1 MRRQTAGASYD
12 EAPRVTYRA
21 GRRRSGGQGPA
32 DFDACRKV
40 LLGLLCVI
48 VAAVALRLFWL
59 QVIDGPRLASEAEGR
74 RTNVVTLTAR
84 RGTIY
89 DRNGKVLAMSVDCQ
103 TIYANPKVVE
113 NASAV
118 AQVLAQNLGG
128 VASDYVSDLTADT
141 TFRYIKRQVDQDVAD
156 KIEQELSDQGLA
168 GIYYLK
174 DSKRIYPY
182 GNTGAQILGFV
193 GSEGTGLS
201 GLEYYYNDILTGTDG
216 QMIMETGLGGTPIAG
231 GTSEVTEAQDGTD
244 IMLSVDIDLQEEA
257 ERIIAEGVET
267 YQSES
272 GSVMVSDPKT
282 GEIYAAC
289 STPLPDFSNLTDSSS
304 LDLKLVSQSY
314 EPGSVFKVITTS
326 IGYDLGLYTPDTV
339 YNVPARY
346 MLGDNYVQDDDG
358 RDYAEDM
365 TLRYMLQHSSN
376 PAMAL
381 LANEVIGPKRFAE
394 GVERFCIGQKTGIDF
409 PGETTGIVKSYD
421 EYDGTTAGYMAFGQS
436 VAIPMIQII
445 RAFAAVGNQ
454 GTLTTPHFLIAKA
467 GEKVDWPSGG
477 QAISSEACE
486 QEIDAMRA
494 VMTDGTGKNGAV
506 DGYDIAGK
514 TGTGEQAKDSSD
526 GYEGYYYVASLCGFA
541 NADDPEVLV
550 YAGLNGTSH
559 LALGSAAHIFHDVM
573 QQSVAILGIAPANSH
588 QGE

>member
-1 MRRQTAGASYD
+1 M
-12 EAPRVTYRA
+12 
-21 GRRRSGGQGPA
+21 
-32 DFDACRKV
+32 

-59 QVIDGPRLASEAEGR
+59 QVVDGPRLASEAESR

-89 DRNGKVLAMSVDCQ
+89 DRNGKVLAMSVECQ

-128 VASDYVSDLTADT
+128 VASDYVGDLTADT

-156 KIEQELSDQGLA
+156 KIKQELSDQGLA

-174 DSKRIYPY
+174 DSKRVYPY
-182 GNTGAQILGFV
+182 GSTGAQILGFV

-231 GTSEVTEAQDGTD
+231 GTSEVTEAQNGTD
-244 IMLSVDIDLQEEA
+244 IMLSIDIDLQEEA

-346 MLGDNYVQDDDG
+346 TLGDNYVQDDDG

-365 TLRYMLQHSSN
+365 TVRYMLQHSSN

-394 GVERFCIGQKTGIDF
+394 GVEKFCIGQKTGIDF

-477 QAISSEACE
+477 QAISAEACE

-506 DGYDIAGK
+506 EGYDIAGK
-514 TGTGEQAKDSSD
+514 TGTGEQAKDGSD

-541 NADDPEVLV
+541 NADDSEVLV

-559 LALGSAAHIFHDVM
+559 LALGSAAHVFHDVM
-573 QQSVAILGIAPANSH
+573 QQSVAILGIAPAN
-588 QGE
+588 

>member
-1 MRRQTAGASYD
+1 M
-12 EAPRVTYRA
+12 
-21 GRRRSGGQGPA
+21 
-32 DFDACRKV
+32 

-59 QVIDGPRLASEAEGR
+59 QVVDGPRLASEAESR

-89 DRNGKVLAMSVDCQ
+89 DRNGKVLAMSVECQ

-128 VASDYVSDLTADT
+128 VASDYVGDLTADT

-156 KIEQELSDQGLA
+156 KIKQELSDQGLA

-174 DSKRIYPY
+174 DSKRVYPY
-182 GNTGAQILGFV
+182 GSTGAQILGFV

-231 GTSEVTEAQDGTD
+231 GTSEVTEAQNGTD
-244 IMLSVDIDLQEEA
+244 IMLSIDIDLQEEA

-346 MLGDNYVQDDDG
+346 TLGDNYVQDDDG

-365 TLRYMLQHSSN
+365 TVRYMLQHSSN

-394 GVERFCIGQKTGIDF
+394 GVEKFCIGQKTGIDF

-477 QAISSEACE
+477 QAISAEACE

-494 VMTDGTGKNGAV
+494 VMTTDGTGKNGAV
-506 DGYDIAGK
+506 EGYDIAGK
-514 TGTGEQAKDSSD
+514 TGTGEQAKDGSD

-573 QQSVAILGIAPANSH
+573 QQSVAILGIAPAN
-588 QGE
+588 

>member
-1 MRRQTAGASYD
+1 M
-12 EAPRVTYRA
+12 
-21 GRRRSGGQGPA
+21 
-32 DFDACRKV
+32 

-59 QVIDGPRLASEAEGR
+59 QVVDGPRLASEAEGR

-89 DRNGKVLAMSVDCQ
+89 DRNGKVLAMSVECQ

-128 VASDYVSDLTADT
+128 VASDYVGDLTADT

-156 KIEQELSDQGLA
+156 KIKQELSDQGLA

-174 DSKRIYPY
+174 DSKRVYPY
-182 GNTGAQILGFV
+182 GSTGAQILGFV

-231 GTSEVTEAQDGTD
+231 GTSEVTEAQNGTD
-244 IMLSVDIDLQEEA
+244 IMLSIDIDLQEEA

-346 MLGDNYVQDDDG
+346 TLGDNYVQDDDG

-365 TLRYMLQHSSN
+365 TVRYMLQHSSN

-409 PGETTGIVKSYD
+409 PGETAGIVKSYD

-477 QAISSEACE
+477 QAISAEACE

-506 DGYDIAGK
+506 EGYDIAGK
-514 TGTGEQAKDSSD
+514 TGTGEQAKDGSD

-559 LALGSAAHIFHDVM
+559 LALGSAAHVFHDVM
-573 QQSVAILGIAPANSH
+573 QQSVAILGIAPAN
-588 QGE
+588 

>member
-1 MRRQTAGASYD
+1 M
-12 EAPRVTYRA
+12 
-21 GRRRSGGQGPA
+21 
-32 DFDACRKV
+32 

-59 QVIDGPRLASEAEGR
+59 QVVDGPRLASEAESR

-89 DRNGKVLAMSVDCQ
+89 DRNGKVLAMSVECQ

-128 VASDYVSDLTADT
+128 VASDYVGDLTADT

-156 KIEQELSDQGLA
+156 KIKQELSDQGLA

-174 DSKRIYPY
+174 DSKRVYPY
-182 GNTGAQILGFV
+182 GSTGAQILGFV

-231 GTSEVTEAQDGTD
+231 GTSEVTEAQNGTD
-244 IMLSVDIDLQEEA
+244 IMLSIDIDLQEEA

-346 MLGDNYVQDDDG
+346 TLGDNYVQDDDG

-365 TLRYMLQHSSN
+365 TVRYMLQHSSN

-394 GVERFCIGQKTGIDF
+394 GVEKFCIGQKTGIDF
-409 PGETTGIVKSYD
+409 PGETAGIVKSYD

-477 QAISSEACE
+477 QAISAEACE

-506 DGYDIAGK
+506 EGYDIAGK
-514 TGTGEQAKDSSD
+514 TGTGEQAKDGSD

-573 QQSVAILGIAPANSH
+573 QQSVAILGIAPAN
-588 QGE
+588 

>member
-1 MRRQTAGASYD
+1 M
-12 EAPRVTYRA
+12 
-21 GRRRSGGQGPA
+21 
-32 DFDACRKV
+32 

-59 QVIDGPRLASEAEGR
+59 QVVDGPRLASEAESR

-89 DRNGKVLAMSVDCQ
+89 DRNGKVLAMSVECQ

-128 VASDYVSDLTADT
+128 VASDYVGDLTADT
-141 TFRYIKRQVDQDVAD
+141 TFRFIKRQVDQDVAD
-156 KIEQELSDQGLA
+156 KIKQELSDQGLA

-174 DSKRIYPY
+174 DSKRVYPY
-182 GNTGAQILGFV
+182 GSTGAQILGFV

-231 GTSEVTEAQDGTD
+231 GTSEVTEAQNGTD
-244 IMLSVDIDLQEEA
+244 IMLSIDIDLQEEA

-346 MLGDNYVQDDDG
+346 TLGDNYVQDDDG

-365 TLRYMLQHSSN
+365 TVRYMLQHSSN

-394 GVERFCIGQKTGIDF
+394 GVEKFCIGQKTGIDF

-477 QAISSEACE
+477 QAISAEACE

-506 DGYDIAGK
+506 EGYDIAGK
-514 TGTGEQAKDSSD
+514 TGTGEQAKDGSD

-573 QQSVAILGIAPANSH
+573 QQSVAILGIAPAN
-588 QGE
+588 

>member
-1 MRRQTAGASYD
+1 M
-12 EAPRVTYRA
+12 
-21 GRRRSGGQGPA
+21 
-32 DFDACRKV
+32 

-48 VAAVALRLFWL
+48 VAVVALRLFWL
-59 QVIDGPRLASEAEGR
+59 QVVDGPRLASEAESR

-89 DRNGKVLAMSVDCQ
+89 DRNGKVLAMSVECQ

-156 KIEQELSDQGLA
+156 KIKQELSDQGLA

-174 DSKRIYPY
+174 DSKRVYPY
-182 GNTGAQILGFV
+182 GSTGAQILGFV

-231 GTSEVTEAQDGTD
+231 GTSEVTEAQNGTD
-244 IMLSVDIDLQEEA
+244 IMLSIDIDLQEEA

-346 MLGDNYVQDDDG
+346 TLGDNYVQDDDG

-365 TLRYMLQHSSN
+365 TVRYMLQHSSN

-394 GVERFCIGQKTGIDF
+394 GVEKFCIGQKTGIDF

-477 QAISSEACE
+477 QAISAEACE

-506 DGYDIAGK
+506 EGYDIAGK
-514 TGTGEQAKDSSD
+514 TGTGEQAKDGSD

-573 QQSVAILGIAPANSH
+573 QQSVAILGIAPAN
-588 QGE
+588 

>member
-1 MRRQTAGASYD
+1 M
-12 EAPRVTYRA
+12 
-21 GRRRSGGQGPA
+21 
-32 DFDACRKV
+32 
-40 LLGLLCVI
+40 
-48 VAAVALRLFWL
+48 
-59 QVIDGPRLASEAEGR
+59 
-74 RTNVVTLTAR
+74 
-84 RGTIY
+84 
-89 DRNGKVLAMSVDCQ
+89 
-103 TIYANPKVVE
+103 
-113 NASAV
+113 
-118 AQVLAQNLGG
+118 
-128 VASDYVSDLTADT
+128 ASDYVGDLTADT

-156 KIEQELSDQGLA
+156 KIKQELSDQGLT

-174 DSKRIYPY
+174 DSKRVYPY
-182 GNTGAQILGFV
+182 GSTGAQILGFV

-244 IMLSVDIDLQEEA
+244 IMLSIDIDLQEEA
-257 ERIIAEGVET
+257 ERIISEGVET

-346 MLGDNYVQDDDG
+346 TLGDNYVQDDDG

-365 TLRYMLQHSSN
+365 TVRYMLQHSSN

-394 GVERFCIGQKTGIDF
+394 GVEKFCIGQKTGIDF
-409 PGETTGIVKSYD
+409 PGETAGIVKSYD

-454 GTLTTPHFLIAKA
+454 GALTTPHFLIAKA

-477 QAISSEACE
+477 QAISAEACK

-506 DGYDIAGK
+506 EGYDIAGK
-514 TGTGEQAKDSSD
+514 TGTGEQAKDGSD

-573 QQSVAILGIAPANSH
+573 QQSVAILGIAPAN
-588 QGE
+588 

>member
-1 MRRQTAGASYD
+1 M
-12 EAPRVTYRA
+12 
-21 GRRRSGGQGPA
+21 
-32 DFDACRKV
+32 

-59 QVIDGPRLASEAEGR
+59 QVVDGPRLASEAESR

-89 DRNGKVLAMSVDCQ
+89 DRNGKVLAMSVECQ

-128 VASDYVSDLTADT
+128 VASDYVGDLTADT

-156 KIEQELSDQGLA
+156 KIKQELSDQGLA

-174 DSKRIYPY
+174 DSKRVYPY
-182 GNTGAQILGFV
+182 GSTGAQILGFV

-231 GTSEVTEAQDGTD
+231 GTSEVTEAQNGTD
-244 IMLSVDIDLQEEA
+244 IMLSIDIDLQEEA

-272 GSVMVSDPKT
+272 GSVMVSNPKT

-346 MLGDNYVQDDDG
+346 TLGDNYVQDDDG

-365 TLRYMLQHSSN
+365 TVRYMLQHSSN

-394 GVERFCIGQKTGIDF
+394 GVEKFCIGQKTGIDF
-409 PGETTGIVKSYD
+409 PGETAGIVKSYD
-421 EYDGTTAGYMAFGQS
+421 QYDGTTAGYMAFGQS

-514 TGTGEQAKDSSD
+514 TGTGEQAKDGSD

-559 LALGSAAHIFHDVM
+559 LALGSAAHVFHDVM
-573 QQSVAILGIAPANSH
+573 QQSVAILGIAPAN
-588 QGE
+588 

>member
-1 MRRQTAGASYD
+1 M
-12 EAPRVTYRA
+12 
-21 GRRRSGGQGPA
+21 
-32 DFDACRKV
+32 

-59 QVIDGPRLASEAEGR
+59 QVVDGPRLASEAESR

-89 DRNGKVLAMSVDCQ
+89 DRNGKVLAMSVECQ

-128 VASDYVSDLTADT
+128 VASDYVGDLTADT

-156 KIEQELSDQGLA
+156 KIKQELSDQGLA

-174 DSKRIYPY
+174 DSKRVYPY
-182 GNTGAQILGFV
+182 GSTGAQILGFV

-231 GTSEVTEAQDGTD
+231 GTSEVTEAQNGTD

-289 STPLPDFSNLTDSSS
+289 STPLPDFSNLTDSLS

-346 MLGDNYVQDDDG
+346 TLGNNYVQDDDG

-365 TLRYMLQHSSN
+365 TVRYMLQHSSN

-394 GVERFCIGQKTGIDF
+394 GVEKFCIGQKTGIDF

-514 TGTGEQAKDSSD
+514 TGTGEQAKDGSD

-573 QQSVAILGIAPANSH
+573 QQSVAILGIAPAN
-588 QGE
+588 

>member
-1 MRRQTAGASYD
+1 MA
-12 EAPRVTYRA
+12 
-21 GRRRSGGQGPA
+21 GPA
-32 DFDACRKV
+32 DFDVCRKV

-89 DRNGKVLAMSVDCQ
+89 DRNGKVLAMSVECQ

-128 VASDYVSDLTADT
+128 VASDYVGDLTADT
-141 TFRYIKRQVDQDVAD
+141 TCRYIKRQVDQDVAD
-156 KIEQELSDQGLA
+156 KIKQELSDQGLA

-174 DSKRIYPY
+174 DSKRVYPY
-182 GNTGAQILGFV
+182 GSTGAQILGFV
-193 GSEGTGLS
+193 GSEGSGLS

-244 IMLSVDIDLQEEA
+244 IMLSIDIDLQEEA
-257 ERIIAEGVET
+257 ERIITEGVET

-346 MLGDNYVQDDDG
+346 TLGDNYVQDDDG

-365 TLRYMLQHSSN
+365 TVRYMLQHSSN

-381 LANEVIGPKRFAE
+381 LANEVIGPRRFAE
-394 GVERFCIGQKTGIDF
+394 GVEKFCIGQRGHRLLRE
-409 PGETTGIVKSYD
+409 G
-421 EYDGTTAGYMAFGQS
+421 DGHCLLPTMR
-436 VAIPMIQII
+436 I
-445 RAFAAVGNQ
+445 RRDRRYGLQAS
-454 GTLTTPHFLIAKA
+454 P
-467 GEKVDWPSGG
+467 WPS
-477 QAISSEACE
+477 
-486 QEIDAMRA
+486 
-494 VMTDGTGKNGAV
+494 
-506 DGYDIAGK
+506 
-514 TGTGEQAKDSSD
+514 
-526 GYEGYYYVASLCGFA
+526 
-541 NADDPEVLV
+541 P
-550 YAGLNGTSH
+550 
-559 LALGSAAHIFHDVM
+559 
-573 QQSVAILGIAPANSH
+573 
-588 QGE
+588 

>member
-1 MRRQTAGASYD
+1 M
-12 EAPRVTYRA
+12 
-21 GRRRSGGQGPA
+21 
-32 DFDACRKV
+32 

-59 QVIDGPRLASEAEGR
+59 QVVDGPRLASEAESR

-89 DRNGKVLAMSVDCQ
+89 DRNGKVLAMSVECQ

-128 VASDYVSDLTADT
+128 VASDYVGDLTADT

-174 DSKRIYPY
+174 DSKRVYPY
-182 GNTGAQILGFV
+182 GSTGAQILGFV

-231 GTSEVTEAQDGTD
+231 GTSEVTEAQNGTD
-244 IMLSVDIDLQEEA
+244 IMLSIDIDLQEEA
-257 ERIIAEGVET
+257 ERIITEGVET

-346 MLGDNYVQDDDG
+346 TLGDNYVQDDDG

-365 TLRYMLQHSSN
+365 TVRYMLQHSSN

-409 PGETTGIVKSYD
+409 PGETAGIVKSYD

-477 QAISSEACE
+477 QAISAEACE

-506 DGYDIAGK
+506 EGYDIAGK
-514 TGTGEQAKDSSD
+514 TGTGEQAKDGSD

-573 QQSVAILGIAPANSH
+573 QQSVAILGIAPAN
-588 QGE
+588 

>member
-1 MRRQTAGASYD
+1 M
-12 EAPRVTYRA
+12 
-21 GRRRSGGQGPA
+21 
-32 DFDACRKV
+32 

-59 QVIDGPRLASEAEGR
+59 QVVDGPRLASEAESR

-89 DRNGKVLAMSVDCQ
+89 DRNGKVLAMSVECQ

-128 VASDYVSDLTADT
+128 MASDYVGDLTADT

-156 KIEQELSDQGLA
+156 KIKQELSDQGLA

-174 DSKRIYPY
+174 DSKRVYPY
-182 GNTGAQILGFV
+182 GSTGAQILGFV

-231 GTSEVTEAQDGTD
+231 GTSEVTEAQNGTD
-244 IMLSVDIDLQEEA
+244 IMLSIDIDLQEEA

-272 GSVMVSDPKT
+272 GSVMVSNPKT

-346 MLGDNYVQDDDG
+346 TLGDNYVQDDDG

-365 TLRYMLQHSSN
+365 TVRYMLQHSSN

-394 GVERFCIGQKTGIDF
+394 GVEKFCIGQKTGIDF
-409 PGETTGIVKSYD
+409 PGETAGIVKSYD
-421 EYDGTTAGYMAFGQS
+421 QYDGTTAGYMAFGQS

-514 TGTGEQAKDSSD
+514 TGTGEQAKDGSD

-559 LALGSAAHIFHDVM
+559 LALGSAAHVFHDVM
-573 QQSVAILGIAPANSH
+573 QQSVAILGIAPAN
-588 QGE
+588 

>member
-1 MRRQTAGASYD
+1 MRHQTAGASYD
-12 EAPRVTYRA
+12 EAPRVTYHA
-21 GRRRSGGQGPA
+21 GRRGPGGQGPA

-89 DRNGKVLAMSVDCQ
+89 DRNGKVLAMSVECQ

-128 VASDYVSDLTADT
+128 VASDYVGDLTADT

-182 GNTGAQILGFV
+182 GSTGAQILGFV

-231 GTSEVTEAQDGTD
+231 GTSEVTEAQNGTD

-346 MLGDNYVQDDDG
+346 TLGDNYVQDDDG

-381 LANEVIGPKRFAE
+381 LANDVIGPKRFAE

-436 VAIPMIQII
+436 VAIPMIQIV

-486 QEIDAMRA
+486 QEIDVMRA

-514 TGTGEQAKDSSD
+514 TGTGEQAKDGSD

-550 YAGLNGTSH
+550 YVGLNGTSH

-573 QQSVAILGIAPANSH
+573 QQSVAILGIAPAN
-588 QGE
+588 

>member
-1 MRRQTAGASYD
+1 M
-12 EAPRVTYRA
+12 
-21 GRRRSGGQGPA
+21 
-32 DFDACRKV
+32 

-89 DRNGKVLAMSVDCQ
+89 DRNGKVLAMSVECQ

-128 VASDYVSDLTADT
+128 VASDYVGDLTADT

-156 KIEQELSDQGLA
+156 KIKQELSDQGLA

-174 DSKRIYPY
+174 DSKRVYPY
-182 GNTGAQILGFV
+182 GSTGAQILGFV
-193 GSEGTGLS
+193 GSEGAGLS

-231 GTSEVTEAQDGTD
+231 GTSEVTEAQNGTD
-244 IMLSVDIDLQEEA
+244 IMLSIDIDLQEEA

-346 MLGDNYVQDDDG
+346 TLGDNYVQDDDG

-365 TLRYMLQHSSN
+365 TVRYMLQHSSN

-394 GVERFCIGQKTGIDF
+394 GVEKFCIGQKTGIDF

-477 QAISSEACE
+477 QAISAEACE

-506 DGYDIAGK
+506 EGYDIAGK
-514 TGTGEQAKDSSD
+514 TGTGEQAKDGSD

-559 LALGSAAHIFHDVM
+559 LALGSAAHVFHDVM
-573 QQSVAILGIAPANSH
+573 QQSVAILGIAPAN
-588 QGE
+588 

>member
-1 MRRQTAGASYD
+1 M
-12 EAPRVTYRA
+12 
-21 GRRRSGGQGPA
+21 
-32 DFDACRKV
+32 

-89 DRNGKVLAMSVDCQ
+89 DRNGKVLAMSVECQ

-128 VASDYVSDLTADT
+128 VASDYVGDLTADT

-156 KIEQELSDQGLA
+156 KIKQELSDQGLA

-174 DSKRIYPY
+174 DSKRVYPY
-182 GNTGAQILGFV
+182 GSTGAQILGFV

-231 GTSEVTEAQDGTD
+231 GTSEVTEAQNGTD
-244 IMLSVDIDLQEEA
+244 IMLSIDIDLQEEA

-346 MLGDNYVQDDDG
+346 TLGDNYVQDDDG

-365 TLRYMLQHSSN
+365 TVRYMLQHSSN

-394 GVERFCIGQKTGIDF
+394 GVEKFCIGQKTGIDF

-477 QAISSEACE
+477 QAISAEACE

-506 DGYDIAGK
+506 EGYDIAGK
-514 TGTGEQAKDSSD
+514 TGTGEQAKDGSD

-573 QQSVAILGIAPANSH
+573 QQSVAILGIAPAN
-588 QGE
+588 

>member
-1 MRRQTAGASYD
+1 M
-12 EAPRVTYRA
+12 
-21 GRRRSGGQGPA
+21 
-32 DFDACRKV
+32 

-89 DRNGKVLAMSVDCQ
+89 DRNGKVLAMSVECQ

-128 VASDYVSDLTADT
+128 VASDYVGDLTADT

-156 KIEQELSDQGLA
+156 KIKQELSDQGLA

-174 DSKRIYPY
+174 DSKRVYPY
-182 GNTGAQILGFV
+182 GSTGAQILGFV
-193 GSEGTGLS
+193 GSEGAGLS

-231 GTSEVTEAQDGTD
+231 GTSEVTEAQNGTD
-244 IMLSVDIDLQEEA
+244 IMLSIDIDLQEEA

-346 MLGDNYVQDDDG
+346 TLGDSYVQDDDG

-365 TLRYMLQHSSN
+365 TVRYMLQHSSN

-394 GVERFCIGQKTGIDF
+394 GVEKFCIGQKTGIDF

-477 QAISSEACE
+477 QAISAEACE

-506 DGYDIAGK
+506 EGYDIAGK
-514 TGTGEQAKDSSD
+514 TGTGEQAKDGSD

-573 QQSVAILGIAPANSH
+573 QQSVAILGIAPAN
-588 QGE
+588 

>member
-1 MRRQTAGASYD
+1 M
-12 EAPRVTYRA
+12 
-21 GRRRSGGQGPA
+21 
-32 DFDACRKV
+32 

-59 QVIDGPRLASEAEGR
+59 QVVDGPRLASEAESR

-89 DRNGKVLAMSVDCQ
+89 DRNGKVLAMSVECQ

-128 VASDYVSDLTADT
+128 VASDYVGDLTADT

-156 KIEQELSDQGLA
+156 KIKQELSDQGLA

-174 DSKRIYPY
+174 DSKRVYPY
-182 GNTGAQILGFV
+182 GSAGAQILGFV

-231 GTSEVTEAQDGTD
+231 GTSEVTEAQNGTD
-244 IMLSVDIDLQEEA
+244 IMLSIDIDLQEEA

-346 MLGDNYVQDDDG
+346 TLGDNYVQDDDG

-365 TLRYMLQHSSN
+365 TVRYMLQHSSN

-394 GVERFCIGQKTGIDF
+394 GVEKFCIGQKTGIDF

-477 QAISSEACE
+477 QAISAEACE

-506 DGYDIAGK
+506 EGYDIAGK
-514 TGTGEQAKDSSD
+514 TGTGEQAKDGSD

-559 LALGSAAHIFHDVM
+559 LALGSAAHVFHDVM
-573 QQSVAILGIAPANSH
+573 QQSVAILGIAPAN
-588 QGE
+588 

>member
-1 MRRQTAGASYD
+1 M
-12 EAPRVTYRA
+12 
-21 GRRRSGGQGPA
+21 
-32 DFDACRKV
+32 

-59 QVIDGPRLASEAEGR
+59 QVVDGPRLASEAESR

-89 DRNGKVLAMSVDCQ
+89 DRNGKVLAMSVECQ

-128 VASDYVSDLTADT
+128 VASDYVGDLTADT

-156 KIEQELSDQGLA
+156 KIKQELSDQGLA

-174 DSKRIYPY
+174 DSKRVYPY
-182 GNTGAQILGFV
+182 GSTGAQILGFV

-231 GTSEVTEAQDGTD
+231 GTSEVTEAQNGTD
-244 IMLSVDIDLQEEA
+244 IMLSIDIDLQEEA

-346 MLGDNYVQDDDG
+346 TLGDNYVQDDDG

-365 TLRYMLQHSSN
+365 TVRYMLQHSSN

-381 LANEVIGPKRFAE
+381 LANEVIDPKRFAE
-394 GVERFCIGQKTGIDF
+394 GVEKFCIGQKTGIDF

-477 QAISSEACE
+477 QAISAEACE

-506 DGYDIAGK
+506 EGYDIAGK
-514 TGTGEQAKDSSD
+514 TGTGEQAKDGSD

-573 QQSVAILGIAPANSH
+573 QQSVAILGIAPAN
-588 QGE
+588 

>member
-1 MRRQTAGASYD
+1 M
-12 EAPRVTYRA
+12 
-21 GRRRSGGQGPA
+21 
-32 DFDACRKV
+32 

-59 QVIDGPRLASEAEGR
+59 QVVDGPRLASEAESR
-74 RTNVVTLTAR
+74 RTNVITLTAR

-89 DRNGKVLAMSVDCQ
+89 DRNGKVLAMSVECQ

-128 VASDYVSDLTADT
+128 VASDYVGDLTADT

-156 KIEQELSDQGLA
+156 KIKQELSDQGLA

-174 DSKRIYPY
+174 DSKRVYPY

-244 IMLSVDIDLQEEA
+244 IMLSIDIDLQEEA

-326 IGYDLGLYTPDTV
+326 IGFDLGLYTPDTV

-346 MLGDNYVQDDDG
+346 TLGDNYVQDDDG

-365 TLRYMLQHSSN
+365 TVRYMLQHSSN

-394 GVERFCIGQKTGIDF
+394 GVEKFCIGQKTGIDF
-409 PGETTGIVKSYD
+409 PGETAGIVKSYD

-477 QAISSEACE
+477 QAISAEACE

-506 DGYDIAGK
+506 EGYDIAGK
-514 TGTGEQAKDSSD
+514 TGTGEQAKDGSD

-573 QQSVAILGIAPANSH
+573 QQSVAILGIAPAN
-588 QGE
+588 

>member
-1 MRRQTAGASYD
+1 M
-12 EAPRVTYRA
+12 
-21 GRRRSGGQGPA
+21 
-32 DFDACRKV
+32 
-40 LLGLLCVI
+40 GLLCVI

-89 DRNGKVLAMSVDCQ
+89 DRNGKVLAMSVECQ

-128 VASDYVSDLTADT
+128 VASDYVGDLTADT

-182 GNTGAQILGFV
+182 GSTGAQILGFV

-231 GTSEVTEAQDGTD
+231 GTSEVTEAQNGTD

-346 MLGDNYVQDDDG
+346 TLGDNYVQDDDG

-381 LANEVIGPKRFAE
+381 LANDVIGPKRFAE

-436 VAIPMIQII
+436 VAIPMIQIV

-514 TGTGEQAKDSSD
+514 TGTGEQAKDGSD

-550 YAGLNGTSH
+550 YVGLNGTSH

-573 QQSVAILGIAPANSH
+573 QQSVAILGIAPAN
-588 QGE
+588 

>member
-1 MRRQTAGASYD
+1 M
-12 EAPRVTYRA
+12 
-21 GRRRSGGQGPA
+21 
-32 DFDACRKV
+32 

-59 QVIDGPRLASEAEGR
+59 QVVDGPRLASEAESR

-89 DRNGKVLAMSVDCQ
+89 DRNGKVLAMSVECQ

-128 VASDYVSDLTADT
+128 VASDYVGDLTADT

-156 KIEQELSDQGLA
+156 KIKQELSDQGLA

-174 DSKRIYPY
+174 DSKRVYPY
-182 GNTGAQILGFV
+182 GSAGAQILGFV

-201 GLEYYYNDILTGTDG
+201 GLEYCYNDILTGTDG

-231 GTSEVTEAQDGTD
+231 GTSEVTEAQNGTD
-244 IMLSVDIDLQEEA
+244 IMLSIDIDLQEEA

-346 MLGDNYVQDDDG
+346 TLGDNYVQDDDG

-365 TLRYMLQHSSN
+365 TVRYMLQHSSN

-394 GVERFCIGQKTGIDF
+394 GVEKFCIGQKTGIDF

-477 QAISSEACE
+477 QAISAEACE

-506 DGYDIAGK
+506 EGYDIAGK
-514 TGTGEQAKDSSD
+514 TGTGEQAKDGSD

-573 QQSVAILGIAPANSH
+573 QQSVAILGIAPAN
-588 QGE
+588 

>member
-1 MRRQTAGASYD
+1 M
-12 EAPRVTYRA
+12 
-21 GRRRSGGQGPA
+21 
-32 DFDACRKV
+32 

-59 QVIDGPRLASEAEGR
+59 QVVDGPRLASEAESR

-89 DRNGKVLAMSVDCQ
+89 DRNGKVLAMSVECQ

-128 VASDYVSDLTADT
+128 VASDYVGDLTADT

-156 KIEQELSDQGLA
+156 KIKQELSDQGLA

-174 DSKRIYPY
+174 DSKRVYPY

-193 GSEGTGLS
+193 GSEGSGLS

-244 IMLSVDIDLQEEA
+244 IMLSIDIDLQEEA

-326 IGYDLGLYTPDTV
+326 IGFDLGLYTPDTV

-346 MLGDNYVQDDDG
+346 TLGDNYVQDDDG

-365 TLRYMLQHSSN
+365 TVRYMLQHSSN

-394 GVERFCIGQKTGIDF
+394 GVEKFCIGQKTGIDF
-409 PGETTGIVKSYD
+409 PGETAGIVKSYD

-467 GEKVDWPSGG
+467 GKKVDWPSGG
-477 QAISSEACE
+477 QAISSEACK

-514 TGTGEQAKDSSD
+514 TGTGEQAKDGSD

-573 QQSVAILGIAPANSH
+573 QQSVAILGIAPAN
-588 QGE
+588 

>member
-1 MRRQTAGASYD
+1 M
-12 EAPRVTYRA
+12 
-21 GRRRSGGQGPA
+21 
-32 DFDACRKV
+32 

-59 QVIDGPRLASEAEGR
+59 QVVDGPRLASEAEGR

-89 DRNGKVLAMSVDCQ
+89 DRNGKVLAMSVECQ

-128 VASDYVSDLTADT
+128 VASDYVGDLTADT

-156 KIEQELSDQGLA
+156 KIKQELSDQGLA

-174 DSKRIYPY
+174 DSKRVYPY

-244 IMLSVDIDLQEEA
+244 IMLSIDIDLQEEA
-257 ERIIAEGVET
+257 ERIITEGVET

-346 MLGDNYVQDDDG
+346 TLGDNYVQDDDG

-394 GVERFCIGQKTGIDF
+394 GVEKFCIGQKTGIDF

-477 QAISSEACE
+477 QAISAEACE

-506 DGYDIAGK
+506 EGYDIAGK
-514 TGTGEQAKDSSD
+514 TGTGEQAKDGSD

-573 QQSVAILGIAPANSH
+573 QQSVAILGIAPAN
-588 QGE
+588 

>member
-1 MRRQTAGASYD
+1 M
-12 EAPRVTYRA
+12 
-21 GRRRSGGQGPA
+21 
-32 DFDACRKV
+32 

-59 QVIDGPRLASEAEGR
+59 QVVDGPRLASEAESR

-89 DRNGKVLAMSVDCQ
+89 DRNGKVLAMSVECQ
-103 TIYANPKVVE
+103 TIYANPKIVE

-128 VASDYVSDLTADT
+128 VASDYVGDLTADT

-156 KIEQELSDQGLA
+156 KIKQELSDQGLA

-174 DSKRIYPY
+174 DSKRVYPY
-182 GNTGAQILGFV
+182 GSTGAQILGFV

-231 GTSEVTEAQDGTD
+231 GTSEVTEAQNGTD
-244 IMLSVDIDLQEEA
+244 IMLSIDIDLQEEA

-346 MLGDNYVQDDDG
+346 TLGDNYVQDDDG

-365 TLRYMLQHSSN
+365 TVRYMLQHSSN

-394 GVERFCIGQKTGIDF
+394 GVEKFCIGQKTGIDF

-477 QAISSEACE
+477 QAISAEACE

-506 DGYDIAGK
+506 EGYDIAGK
-514 TGTGEQAKDSSD
+514 TGTGEQAKDGSD

-559 LALGSAAHIFHDVM
+559 LALGSAAHVFHDVM
-573 QQSVAILGIAPANSH
+573 QQSVAILGIAPAN
-588 QGE
+588 

>member
-1 MRRQTAGASYD
+1 M
-12 EAPRVTYRA
+12 
-21 GRRRSGGQGPA
+21 
-32 DFDACRKV
+32 

-59 QVIDGPRLASEAEGR
+59 QVVDGPRLASEAESR

-89 DRNGKVLAMSVDCQ
+89 DRNGKVLAMSVECQ

-128 VASDYVSDLTADT
+128 AASDYVGDLTADT

-156 KIEQELSDQGLA
+156 KIKQELSDQGLA

-174 DSKRIYPY
+174 DSKRVYPY
-182 GNTGAQILGFV
+182 GSAGAQILGFV

-231 GTSEVTEAQDGTD
+231 GTSEVTEAQNGTD
-244 IMLSVDIDLQEEA
+244 IMLSIDIDLQEEA

-346 MLGDNYVQDDDG
+346 TLGDNYVQDDDG

-365 TLRYMLQHSSN
+365 TVRYMLQHSSN

-394 GVERFCIGQKTGIDF
+394 GVEKFCIGQKTGIDF

-477 QAISSEACE
+477 QAISAEACE

-506 DGYDIAGK
+506 EGYDIAGK
-514 TGTGEQAKDSSD
+514 TGTGEQAKDGSD

-573 QQSVAILGIAPANSH
+573 QQSVAILGIAPAN
-588 QGE
+588 

>member
-1 MRRQTAGASYD
+1 M
-12 EAPRVTYRA
+12 
-21 GRRRSGGQGPA
+21 
-32 DFDACRKV
+32 

-59 QVIDGPRLASEAEGR
+59 QVVDGPRLASEAESR

-89 DRNGKVLAMSVDCQ
+89 DRNGKVLAMSVECQ

-128 VASDYVSDLTADT
+128 VASDYVGDLTADT

-182 GNTGAQILGFV
+182 GSTGAQILGFV

-257 ERIIAEGVET
+257 EKIIAEGVET

-346 MLGDNYVQDDDG
+346 TLGDNYVQDDDG

-365 TLRYMLQHSSN
+365 TVRYMLQHSSN

-394 GVERFCIGQKTGIDF
+394 GVEKFCIGQKTGIDF

-477 QAISSEACE
+477 QAISAEACE

-506 DGYDIAGK
+506 EGYDIAGK
-514 TGTGEQAKDSSD
+514 TGTGEQAKDGSD

-573 QQSVAILGIAPANSH
+573 QQSVAILGIAPAN
-588 QGE
+588 

>member
-1 MRRQTAGASYD
+1 M
-12 EAPRVTYRA
+12 
-21 GRRRSGGQGPA
+21 
-32 DFDACRKV
+32 

-59 QVIDGPRLASEAEGR
+59 QVVDGPRLASEAESR

-89 DRNGKVLAMSVDCQ
+89 DRNGKVLAMSVECQ

-128 VASDYVSDLTADT
+128 VASDYVGDLTADT

-156 KIEQELSDQGLA
+156 KIKQELSDQGLA

-174 DSKRIYPY
+174 DSKRVYPY

-231 GTSEVTEAQDGTD
+231 GTSEVTEAQNGTD
-244 IMLSVDIDLQEEA
+244 IMLSIDIDLQEEA
-257 ERIIAEGVET
+257 ERIITEGVET

-326 IGYDLGLYTPDTV
+326 IGFDLGLYTPDTV

-346 MLGDNYVQDDDG
+346 TLGDNYVQDDDG

-365 TLRYMLQHSSN
+365 TVRYMLQHSSN

-394 GVERFCIGQKTGIDF
+394 GVEKFRIGQKTGIDF

-477 QAISSEACE
+477 QAISAEACE

-506 DGYDIAGK
+506 EGYDIAGK
-514 TGTGEQAKDSSD
+514 TGTGEQAKDGSD

-573 QQSVAILGIAPANSH
+573 QQSVAILGIAPAN
-588 QGE
+588 

>member
-1 MRRQTAGASYD
+1 M
-12 EAPRVTYRA
+12 
-21 GRRRSGGQGPA
+21 
-32 DFDACRKV
+32 

-59 QVIDGPRLASEAEGR
+59 QVVDGPRLASEAESR

-89 DRNGKVLAMSVDCQ
+89 DRNGKVLAMSVECQ

-128 VASDYVSDLTADT
+128 VASDYVGDLTADT

-156 KIEQELSDQGLA
+156 KIKQELSDQGLA

-174 DSKRIYPY
+174 DSKRVYPY
-182 GNTGAQILGFV
+182 GSTGAQILGFV

-231 GTSEVTEAQDGTD
+231 GTSEVTEAQNGTD
-244 IMLSVDIDLQEEA
+244 IMLSIDIDLQEEA

-346 MLGDNYVQDDDG
+346 TLGDNYVQDDDG

-365 TLRYMLQHSSN
+365 TVRYMLQHSSN

-394 GVERFCIGQKTGIDF
+394 GVEKFCIGQKTGIDF

-477 QAISSEACE
+477 QAISAEACE

-514 TGTGEQAKDSSD
+514 TGTGEQAKDGSD

-573 QQSVAILGIAPANSH
+573 QQSVAILGIAPAN
-588 QGE
+588 

>member
-21 GRRRSGGQGPA
+21 ERRGPGGQGPA

-59 QVIDGPRLASEAEGR
+59 QVVDGPRLASEAESR

-89 DRNGKVLAMSVDCQ
+89 DRNGKVLAMSVECQ

-128 VASDYVSDLTADT
+128 VASDYVGDLTADT

-156 KIEQELSDQGLA
+156 KIKQELSDQGLA

-174 DSKRIYPY
+174 DSKRVYPY
-182 GNTGAQILGFV
+182 GSTGAQILGFV

-231 GTSEVTEAQDGTD
+231 GTSEVTEAQNGTD
-244 IMLSVDIDLQEEA
+244 IMLSIDIDLQEEA

-346 MLGDNYVQDDDG
+346 TLGDNYVQDDDG

-365 TLRYMLQHSSN
+365 TVRYMLQHSSN

-394 GVERFCIGQKTGIDF
+394 GVERFCIGQIDF
-409 PGETTGIVKSYD
+409 PGETAGIVKSYD

-477 QAISSEACE
+477 QAISAEACE

-506 DGYDIAGK
+506 EGYDIAGK
-514 TGTGEQAKDSSD
+514 TGTGEQAKDGSD

-573 QQSVAILGIAPANSH
+573 QQSVAILGIAPAN
-588 QGE
+588 

>member
-1 MRRQTAGASYD
+1 M
-12 EAPRVTYRA
+12 
-21 GRRRSGGQGPA
+21 
-32 DFDACRKV
+32 

-59 QVIDGPRLASEAEGR
+59 QVVDGPRLASEAESR

-89 DRNGKVLAMSVDCQ
+89 DRNGKVLAMSVECQ

-128 VASDYVSDLTADT
+128 VASDYVGDLTADT

-156 KIEQELSDQGLA
+156 KIKQELSDQGLA

-174 DSKRIYPY
+174 DSKRVYPY
-182 GNTGAQILGFV
+182 GSTGAQILGFV

-231 GTSEVTEAQDGTD
+231 GTSEVTEAQNGTD
-244 IMLSVDIDLQEEA
+244 IMLSIDIDLQEEA
-257 ERIIAEGVET
+257 ERIITEGVET
-267 YQSES
+267 YKSES

-346 MLGDNYVQDDDG
+346 TLGDNYVQDDDG

-381 LANEVIGPKRFAE
+381 LANDVIGPKRFAE
-394 GVERFCIGQKTGIDF
+394 GVERFCVGQKTGIDF

-436 VAIPMIQII
+436 VAIPMIQIV

-514 TGTGEQAKDSSD
+514 TGTGEQAKDGSD

-573 QQSVAILGIAPANSH
+573 QQSVAILGIAPAN
-588 QGE
+588 

>member
-1 MRRQTAGASYD
+1 M
-12 EAPRVTYRA
+12 
-21 GRRRSGGQGPA
+21 
-32 DFDACRKV
+32 

-59 QVIDGPRLASEAEGR
+59 QVVDGPRLASEAESR

-89 DRNGKVLAMSVDCQ
+89 DRNGKVLAMSVECQ

-128 VASDYVSDLTADT
+128 VASDYVGDLTADT

-156 KIEQELSDQGLA
+156 KIKQELSDQGLA

-174 DSKRIYPY
+174 DSKRVYPY
-182 GNTGAQILGFV
+182 GSTGAQILGFV

-231 GTSEVTEAQDGTD
+231 GTSEVTEAQNGTD
-244 IMLSVDIDLQEEA
+244 IMLSIDIDLQEEA

-272 GSVMVSDPKT
+272 GSVMVSNPKT

-289 STPLPDFSNLTDSSS
+289 STPLPDFANLTDSSS

-346 MLGDNYVQDDDG
+346 TLGDNYVQDDDG

-365 TLRYMLQHSSN
+365 TVRYMLQHSSN

-394 GVERFCIGQKTGIDF
+394 GVEKFCIGQKTGIDF
-409 PGETTGIVKSYD
+409 PGETAGIVKSYD
-421 EYDGTTAGYMAFGQS
+421 QYDGTTAGYMAFGQS

-514 TGTGEQAKDSSD
+514 TGTGEQAKDGSD

-559 LALGSAAHIFHDVM
+559 LALGSAAHVFHDVM
-573 QQSVAILGIAPANSH
+573 QQSVAILGIAPAN
-588 QGE
+588 

>member
-1 MRRQTAGASYD
+1 M
-12 EAPRVTYRA
+12 
-21 GRRRSGGQGPA
+21 
-32 DFDACRKV
+32 

-59 QVIDGPRLASEAEGR
+59 QVVDGPRLASEAESR

-89 DRNGKVLAMSVDCQ
+89 DRNGKVLAMSVECQ

-128 VASDYVSDLTADT
+128 VASDYVGDLTADT

-156 KIEQELSDQGLA
+156 KIKQELSDQGLA

-174 DSKRIYPY
+174 DSKRVYPY

-216 QMIMETGLGGTPIAG
+216 QMIMKTGLGGTPIAG
-231 GTSEVTEAQDGTD
+231 GTSEVTEAQNGTD
-244 IMLSVDIDLQEEA
+244 IMLSIDIDLQEEA
-257 ERIIAEGVET
+257 ERIITEGVET

-346 MLGDNYVQDDDG
+346 TLGDNYVQDDDG

-365 TLRYMLQHSSN
+365 TVRYMLQHSSN

-394 GVERFCIGQKTGIDF
+394 GVEKFCIGQKTGIDF

-477 QAISSEACE
+477 QAISAEACE

-506 DGYDIAGK
+506 EGYDIAGK
-514 TGTGEQAKDSSD
+514 TGTGEQAKDGSD

-559 LALGSAAHIFHDVM
+559 LALGSAAHVFHDVM
-573 QQSVAILGIAPANSH
+573 QQSVAILGIAPAN
-588 QGE
+588 

>member
-1 MRRQTAGASYD
+1 M
-12 EAPRVTYRA
+12 
-21 GRRRSGGQGPA
+21 
-32 DFDACRKV
+32 

-59 QVIDGPRLASEAEGR
+59 QVVDGPRLASEAESR

-89 DRNGKVLAMSVDCQ
+89 DRNGKVLAMSVECQ

-128 VASDYVSDLTADT
+128 VASDYVGDLTADT

-156 KIEQELSDQGLA
+156 KIKQELSDQGLA

-174 DSKRIYPY
+174 DSKRVYPY
-182 GNTGAQILGFV
+182 GSTGAQILGFV

-231 GTSEVTEAQDGTD
+231 GTSEVTEAQNGTD
-244 IMLSVDIDLQEEA
+244 IMLSIDIDLQEEA

-346 MLGDNYVQDDDG
+346 TLGDNYVQDDDG

-365 TLRYMLQHSSN
+365 TVRYMLQHSSN

-394 GVERFCIGQKTGIDF
+394 GVEKFCIGQKTGIDF

-477 QAISSEACE
+477 QAISAEACE

-506 DGYDIAGK
+506 EGYDIAGK
-514 TGTGEQAKDSSD
+514 TGTGEQAKDGSD

-573 QQSVAILGIAPANSH
+573 QQSVTILGIAPAN
-588 QGE
+588 

>member
-1 MRRQTAGASYD
+1 M
-12 EAPRVTYRA
+12 
-21 GRRRSGGQGPA
+21 
-32 DFDACRKV
+32 

-59 QVIDGPRLASEAEGR
+59 QVVDGPRLASEAESR

-89 DRNGKVLAMSVDCQ
+89 DRNGKVLAMSVECQ

-113 NASAV
+113 SASAV

-128 VASDYVSDLTADT
+128 VVSDYVGDLTADT

-156 KIEQELSDQGLA
+156 KIKQELSDQGLA

-174 DSKRIYPY
+174 DSKRVYPY
-182 GNTGAQILGFV
+182 GSTGAQILGFV

-231 GTSEVTEAQDGTD
+231 GTSEVTEAQNGTD
-244 IMLSVDIDLQEEA
+244 IMLSIDIDLQEEA

-346 MLGDNYVQDDDG
+346 TLGDNYVQDDDG

-365 TLRYMLQHSSN
+365 TVRYMLQHSSN

-394 GVERFCIGQKTGIDF
+394 GVEKFCIGQKTGIDF

-477 QAISSEACE
+477 QAISAEACE

-506 DGYDIAGK
+506 EGYDIAGK
-514 TGTGEQAKDSSD
+514 TGTGEQAKDGSD

-573 QQSVAILGIAPANSH
+573 QQSVAILGIAPAN
-588 QGE
+588 

>member
-1 MRRQTAGASYD
+1 M
-12 EAPRVTYRA
+12 
-21 GRRRSGGQGPA
+21 
-32 DFDACRKV
+32 

-59 QVIDGPRLASEAEGR
+59 QVVDGPRLASEAESR

-89 DRNGKVLAMSVDCQ
+89 DRNGKVLAMSVECQ

-128 VASDYVSDLTADT
+128 VASDYVGDLTADT

-156 KIEQELSDQGLA
+156 KIKQELSDQGLA

-174 DSKRIYPY
+174 DSKRVYPY
-182 GNTGAQILGFV
+182 GSTGAQILGFV

-244 IMLSVDIDLQEEA
+244 IMLSIDIDLQEEA

-346 MLGDNYVQDDDG
+346 TLGDNYVQDDDG

-365 TLRYMLQHSSN
+365 TVRYMLQHSSN

-394 GVERFCIGQKTGIDF
+394 GVEKFCIGQKTGIDF
-409 PGETTGIVKSYD
+409 PGETAGIVKSYD

-477 QAISSEACE
+477 QAISAEACE

-506 DGYDIAGK
+506 EGYDIAGK
-514 TGTGEQAKDSSD
+514 TGTGEQAKDGSD

-559 LALGSAAHIFHDVM
+559 LALGSAAHVFHDVM
-573 QQSVAILGIAPANSH
+573 QQSVAILGIAPAN
-588 QGE
+588 

>member
-21 GRRRSGGQGPA
+21 GRRGPGGQGPA

-59 QVIDGPRLASEAEGR
+59 QVVDGPRLASEAESR

-89 DRNGKVLAMSVDCQ
+89 DRNGKVLAMSVECQ

-128 VASDYVSDLTADT
+128 VASDYVGDLTADT

-156 KIEQELSDQGLA
+156 KIKQELSDQGLA

-174 DSKRIYPY
+174 DSKRVYPY
-182 GNTGAQILGFV
+182 GSTGAQILGFV

-231 GTSEVTEAQDGTD
+231 GTSEVTEAQNGTD
-244 IMLSVDIDLQEEA
+244 IMLSIDIDLQEEA

-326 IGYDLGLYTPDTV
+326 IGYDLGLYTPDSV

-346 MLGDNYVQDDDG
+346 TLGDNYVQDDDG

-365 TLRYMLQHSSN
+365 TVRYMLQHSSN

-394 GVERFCIGQKTGIDF
+394 GVEKFCIGQKTGIDF
-409 PGETTGIVKSYD
+409 PGETAGIVKSYD

-454 GTLTTPHFLIAKA
+454 GALTTPHFLIAKA

-477 QAISSEACE
+477 QAISAEACK

-506 DGYDIAGK
+506 EGYDIAGK
-514 TGTGEQAKDSSD
+514 TGTGEQAKDGSD

-573 QQSVAILGIAPANSH
+573 QQSVAILGIAPAN
-588 QGE
+588 

>member
-1 MRRQTAGASYD
+1 M
-12 EAPRVTYRA
+12 
-21 GRRRSGGQGPA
+21 
-32 DFDACRKV
+32 

-59 QVIDGPRLASEAEGR
+59 QVVDGPRLASEAESR

-89 DRNGKVLAMSVDCQ
+89 DRNGKVLAMSVECQ

-128 VASDYVSDLTADT
+128 VASDYVGDLTADT

-156 KIEQELSDQGLA
+156 KIKQELSDQGLA

-174 DSKRIYPY
+174 DSKRVYPY
-182 GNTGAQILGFV
+182 GSTGAQILGFV

-231 GTSEVTEAQDGTD
+231 GTSEVTEAQNGTD
-244 IMLSVDIDLQEEA
+244 IMLSIDIDLQEEA

-272 GSVMVSDPKT
+272 GSVMVSNPKT

-346 MLGDNYVQDDDG
+346 TLGDNYVQDDDG

-365 TLRYMLQHSSN
+365 TVRYMLQHSSN

-394 GVERFCIGQKTGIDF
+394 GVEKFCIGQKTGIDF

-477 QAISSEACE
+477 QAISAEACE

-506 DGYDIAGK
+506 EGYDIAGK
-514 TGTGEQAKDSSD
+514 TGTGEQAKDGSD

-573 QQSVAILGIAPANSH
+573 QQSVAILGIAPAN
-588 QGE
+588 

>member
-1 MRRQTAGASYD
+1 M
-12 EAPRVTYRA
+12 
-21 GRRRSGGQGPA
+21 
-32 DFDACRKV
+32 

-59 QVIDGPRLASEAEGR
+59 QVVDGPRLASEAESR

-89 DRNGKVLAMSVDCQ
+89 DRNGKVLAMSVECQ

-128 VASDYVSDLTADT
+128 VASDYVGDLTADT

-156 KIEQELSDQGLA
+156 KIKQELSDQSLA

-174 DSKRIYPY
+174 DSKRVYPY
-182 GNTGAQILGFV
+182 GSTGAQILGFV

-231 GTSEVTEAQDGTD
+231 GTSEVTEAQNGTD
-244 IMLSVDIDLQEEA
+244 IMLSIDIDLQEEA

-346 MLGDNYVQDDDG
+346 TLGDNYVQDDDG

-365 TLRYMLQHSSN
+365 TVRYMLQHSSN

-394 GVERFCIGQKTGIDF
+394 GVEKFCIGQKTGIDF

-477 QAISSEACE
+477 QAISAEACE

-506 DGYDIAGK
+506 EGYDIAGK
-514 TGTGEQAKDSSD
+514 TGTGEQAKDGSD

-559 LALGSAAHIFHDVM
+559 LALGSAAHVFHDVM
-573 QQSVAILGIAPANSH
+573 QQSVAILGIAPAN
-588 QGE
+588 

>member
-1 MRRQTAGASYD
+1 MRHQTAGASYD

-21 GRRRSGGQGPA
+21 GRLGPGGQGPA

-89 DRNGKVLAMSVDCQ
+89 DRNGKVLAMSVECQ

-128 VASDYVSDLTADT
+128 VASDYVGDLTADT

-156 KIEQELSDQGLA
+156 KIEQDLSDQGLA

-182 GNTGAQILGFV
+182 GSTGAQILGFV

-231 GTSEVTEAQDGTD
+231 GTSEVTEAQNGTD

-346 MLGDNYVQDDDG
+346 TLGDNYVQDDDG

-381 LANEVIGPKRFAE
+381 LANDVIGPKRFAE

-436 VAIPMIQII
+436 VAIPMIQIV

-514 TGTGEQAKDSSD
+514 TGTGEQAKDGSD

-550 YAGLNGTSH
+550 YVGLNGTSH

-573 QQSVAILGIAPANSH
+573 QQSVAILGIAPAN
-588 QGE
+588 